1 MSTSRSRYRRPQAA
15 GLARRLAEPR
25 RFIHVVAGP
34 RQVGKS
40 TLVQQ
45 VVEGLAAETRY
56 ASADE
61 PTLRGTEWIAQQWE
75 AARLAAGRAGRS
87 GAVLVLDEI
96 QKIPGWSDAVKR
108 LWDEDTRKRVP
119 LKVVL
124 LGSARLLIARGMS
137 ESLAG
142 RFELLHLPHWSFAE
156 MRAAFGFGLDE
167 FLYFGGY
174 PGAAPLIGE
183 PERWR
188 RYIAD
193 SLIETSVSR
202 DVLLLTRVDKPALLR
217 RLFELACRY
226 SGQILSYTKMLG
238 QLQDAGNTTTL
249 AHYLDLLSGAG
260 LVCGLQ
266 KVASDAARSRGSS
279 PKLQVLN
286 TALMTATSGV
296 SFDEARSDREFRG
309 RLTESAVG
317 AHLANAA
324 ALRRVRAPLL
334 ARAQPRSGLRRE
346 VGAPARRG
354 RGQERPHARD
364 PGRSGRLRRSVQTET
379 HAAHRWRRHRARG
392 VPLPSGDTLDRMMP
406 ASIRCC
412 PPKRSRIPSA
422 SSRAPDAW
430 IRSNATPPSP
440 VARPPRS
447 LRSADGQTVVG

>member
-1 MSTSRSRYRRPQAA
+1 MSTLRSPYRRPQAA
-15 GLARRLAEPR
+15 ELARRLGGPR
-25 RFIHVVAGP
+25 CFIQVVAGP
-34 RQVGKS
+34 RQVGKT

-45 VVEGLAAETRY
+45 VADGLAAELRY

-61 PTLRGTEWIAQQWE
+61 PTLRGADWIAQQWE
-75 AARLAAGRAGRS
+75 AARLAARGAGKR

-96 QKIPGWSDAVKR
+96 QKIPGWSETVKR

-124 LGSARLLIARGMS
+124 LGSAPLLIARGMS
-137 ESLAG
+137 ETLAG
-142 RFELLHLPHWSFAE
+142 RFELTHLPHWSYAE

-174 PGAAPLIGE
+174 PGAAPLVRE
-183 PERWR
+183 PGRWR

-193 SLIETSVSR
+193 SLIETSVAR

-249 AHYLDLLSGAG
+249 AHYLDLLAGAG

-266 KVASDAARSRGSS
+266 KFAGDAARSRGSS

-286 TALMTATSGV
+286 TALMTATSGL
-296 SFDEARSDREFRG
+296 SFDEARGDREFWW
-309 RLTESAVG
+309 RLVESAVG

-324 ALRRVRAPLL
+324 AAGECEVFYWRERNREVDFVVKTGRRLVAIEVKSGRAREMPAGMADFAQAFKPKRTLLVGGDGIALEEFL
-334 ARAQPRSGLRRE
+334 AR
-346 VGAPARRG
+346 
-354 RGQERPHARD
+354 
-364 PGRSGRLRRSVQTET
+364 
-379 HAAHRWRRHRARG
+379 
-392 VPLPSGDTLDRMMP
+392 
-406 ASIRCC
+406 
-412 PPKRSRIPSA
+412 
-422 SSRAPDAW
+422 
-430 IRSNATPPSP
+430 P
-440 VARPPRS
+440 VAHWIEP
-447 LRSADGQTVVG
+447 